1 MNKSTDQRD
10 QWMLIKGKRARRL
23 LVLTVFMMAGL
34 LYSGSAF
41 AQQEVQG
48 TVVDAQSG
56 ETLPSVNIRVQGS
69 DTRGTV
75 SDLNG
80 SFNITLQAGENVLV
94 FSYVGYTT
102 QEVNVEGQ
110 QELTVQLEQSVGEL
124 DELVVIGYGA
134 VRKRDVTGAVSQVSS
149 EEIGDY
155 TTFNA
160 EQSLQGKV
168 SGVQITST
176 SGAPGADAAVRI
188 RGVGTFNDSSPI
200 YVVDGVIL
208 DDISFLNPSDI
219 ESIEVLKDASATAI
233 YGSRGA
239 NGVILIQTRTGEGL
253 EAGNTL
259 VSVSVESGIQQLEQQ
274 IDLLNG
280 RQFAIIANEIR
291 PGSYNNVDAVP
302 NTNWQDQIF
311 DIAPMQNHQISVSGA
326 TENSDY
332 YISLGYFQQS
342 GIIDKS
348 EYERLNLKINNNYNI
363 SDNVKLGNNITI
375 SPYRQRVAPNVTF
388 AAYRAQPLAEPYYE
402 DGSFGVVQ
410 NVGNPLAS
418 LEYSNNYNRGARIVG
433 NVFGEF
439 TIANDFLLRSSF
451 GTDAALNRAE
461 NFTPAFTIFN
471 PDGTE
476 SQQNNEY
483 SDLFKGETLNYNLL
497 WENTLNYTKDFDKH
511 NINAVVGLTMQQIK
525 SEILELSGQN
535 VIRNGDDFWYI
546 QPSYII
552 DEANNINTLS
562 SVSNRVDANQYFNMM
577 SYLGRLVYSYDDKYT
592 ATLTLRRDGSS
603 KFSEENRWGTFPS
616 VAFGWNLDREAF
628 MEEITWLDN
637 MKLRGS
643 WGMIGNEKITYYDR
657 FSRVDAG
664 LLAVF
669 GNPDATF
676 NAATYGKSGNPDL
689 KWETT
694 TQTDIGLEVG
704 MLGRRLTGEFDFYNR
719 VTDDILIELATPGHL
734 GNGQGQRVRYNAAS
748 VLNRGIEFRLNWEDY
763 LGDELSYGITILGNT
778 IHNEVQ
784 DIGGNSEVDDELIG
798 GALANGQRVTRSVVG
813 RPIGSFYGYKTD
825 GIFQNQSELDSYPSM
840 SLAGVGDLRFVD
852 TNEDGQINGDDRTYI
867 GSPIPDFVYGFS
879 FDLAYK
885 NWDMSV
891 SFQGQYGNELFNG
904 KNVVRPDPYNFEQ
917 HVWNRWTGEGTSNSE
932 PRPSYG
938 GYNFLPSDRFIQDG
952 SYLRLRSVNLGYSLP
967 STLMTKVNM
976 TRARIYVKANNLF
989 TWTDYT
995 GYTPE
1000 IGSGDVLS
1008 NGIDTGIYPIPR
1020 VISIGI
1026 NTTF

>member
-1 MNKSTDQRD
+1 MMKTINQWHRWMPVKRKS
-10 QWMLIKGKRARRL
+10 ARQL
-23 LVLTVFMMAGL
+23 LFLTILMMAGL

-56 ETLPSVNIRVQGS
+56 ETLPGVNIRVQGS

-75 SDLNG
+75 SDIDGN
-80 SFNITLQAGENVLV
+80 FNITLQSGENVLV

-102 QEVNVEGQ
+102 QEVSIEGE
-110 QELTVQLEQSVGEL
+110 QELFVELEPSVGEL

-134 VRKRDVTGAVSQVSS
+134 VRKRDVTGAVSQVPA
-149 EEIGDY
+149 EEIGDF

-168 SGVQITST
+168 SGVQVTST
-176 SGAPGADAAVRI
+176 SGAPGADASVRI

-208 DDISFLNPSDI
+208 DNISFLNPSDI
-219 ESIEVLKDASATAI
+219 QSVEVLKDASATAI

-239 NGVILIQTRTGEGL
+239 NGVILIQTKTGAGL
-253 EAGNTL
+253 EAGSTMIT
-259 VSVSVESGIQQLEQQ
+259 VSVESGIQQLEQQ

-280 RQFAIIANEIR
+280 REFATIANEIR

-332 YISLGYFQQS
+332 YISVGYFQQS

-388 AAYRAQPLAEPYYE
+388 AAYRAQPLLEPYYD
-402 DGSFGVVQ
+402 DGSFGVVY

-439 TIANDFLLRSSF
+439 TIADDFMLRTSF

-461 NFTPAFTIFN
+461 NFTPAFTVFN

-497 WENTLNYTKDFDKH
+497 WENTLNYIKDIDKH
-511 NINAVVGLTMQQIK
+511 SVNAVVGLTMQQIK

-535 VIRNGDDFWYI
+535 VIRSGDDFWYI

-562 SVSNRVDANQYFNMM
+562 SISNRVDANQYFNMM
-577 SYLGRLVYSYDDKYT
+577 SYLGRMVYSYDDKYT

-616 VAFGWNLDREAF
+616 AAVGWNMEREAF
-628 MEEITWLDN
+628 LQDVAWLDN
-637 MKLRGS
+637 LKLRGS

-657 FSRVDAG
+657 FARVDAG

-694 TQTDIGLEVG
+694 TQTDVGLEVG
-704 MLGRRLTGEFDFYNR
+704 MLDRRLTGEFDFYNR

-748 VLNRGIEFRLNWEDY
+748 VLNRGFEFRLNWEDY
-763 LGDELSYGITILGNT
+763 LGEEFSYGITVLGNT

-813 RPIGSFYGYKTD
+813 QPIGSFYGYKTD

-867 GSPIPDFVYGFS
+867 GSPIPDFVYGFE

-891 SFQGQYGNELFNG
+891 AFQGQYGNELFNG

-917 HVWNRWTGEGTSNSE
+917 HVWDRWTGEGTSDSE

-952 SYLRLRSVNLGYSLP
+952 SYLRLRSINLGYSLP
-967 STLMTKVNM
+967 STLMNKINM
-976 TRARIYVKANNLF
+976 TRARVYVKANNLF
-989 TWTDYT
+989 TWTSYS

>member
-1 MNKSTDQRD
+1 MNNSMNQSKRWKSIREKT
-10 QWMLIKGKRARRL
+10 ARVRL
-23 LVLTVFMMAGL
+23 LFTFFLITGL
-34 LYSGSAF
+34 LYGTNAI

-56 ETLPSVNIRVQGS
+56 ETLPGVNIRVQGS

-75 SDLNG
+75 SDLDGNF
-80 SFNITLQAGENVLV
+80 SFTLQTGENVLV

-102 QEVNVEGQ
+102 QEVDVEGQ
-110 QELTVQLEQSVGEL
+110 QELFVELEPSVGEL

-134 VRKRDVTGAVSQVSS
+134 VRKRDVTGAVSQVPA
-149 EEIGDY
+149 EEIGDF
-155 TTFNA
+155 TSFNA

-219 ESIEVLKDASATAI
+219 QSIEVLKDASATAI

-239 NGVILIQTRTGEGL
+239 NGVILIQTKTGAGL
-253 EAGNTL
+253 EAGSTL
-259 VSVSVESGIQQLEQQ
+259 VTVSVESGIQQLEQQ

-280 RQFAIIANEIR
+280 REFAIIANEIR

-311 DIAPMQNHQISVSGA
+311 DIAPMQNHQISLSGA

-332 YISLGYFQQS
+332 YISVGYFQQS

-348 EYERLNLKINNNYNI
+348 EYERLNLKINNNYDI

-388 AAYRAQPLAEPYYE
+388 SAYRAQPLLEPYYE
-402 DGSFGVVQ
+402 DGSFGVVY
-410 NVGNPLAS
+410 NVGNPLAD

-439 TIANDFLLRSSF
+439 TIADDFLLRSSF

-461 NFTPAFTIFN
+461 NFTPSFTVYN

-497 WENTLNYTKDFDKH
+497 WENTLNYTKGFDKH
-511 NINAVVGLTMQQIK
+511 NVNAVVGLTMQQVK
-525 SEILELSGQN
+525 SEILQLSGQN
-535 VIRNGDDFWYI
+535 VIRDGDDFWYI

-562 SVSNRVDANQYFNMM
+562 SISNRVDANQYFNMM

-603 KFSEENRWGTFPS
+603 KFSEGNQWGTFPS

-628 MEEITWLDN
+628 MEDITWLDN

-643 WGMIGNEKITYYDR
+643 WGKIGNEKITYYDR
-657 FSRVDAG
+657 FARVDAG

-694 TQTDIGLEVG
+694 TQTDIGLEVR
-704 MLGRRLTGEFDFYNR
+704 MFDRRLIGEFDLYNR
-719 VTDDILIELATPGHL
+719 VTDDILIELATPGHI

-763 LGDELSYGITILGNT
+763 FGEELSYGITILGNT

-825 GIFQNQSELDSYPSM
+825 GIFQNQTELDNYPSM

-867 GSPIPDFVYGFS
+867 GSPIPDFVYGLS

-917 HVWNRWTGEGTSNSE
+917 HVWDRWTGEGTSNSE

-952 SYLRLRSVNLGYSLP
+952 SYQRLRSINIGYSLP
-967 STLMTKVNM
+967 STLMNKVNM

-1020 VISIGI
+1020 TISLGI

>member
-1 MNKSTDQRD
+1 MNKSIQVCNP
-10 QWMLIKGKRARRL
+10 WMSKITRITRPIL
-23 LVLTVFMMAGL
+23 LFFVISMAVLLNSENAW
-34 LYSGSAF
+34 
-41 AQQEVQG
+41 AQQELQG

-56 ETLPSVNIRVQGS
+56 ETLPGVNIRVQGS
-69 DTRGTV
+69 QTRGTV
-75 SDLNG
+75 SDMDGNF
-80 SFNITLQAGENVLV
+80 SITLQPGENVLV
-94 FSYVGYTT
+94 FSFVGYTT

-110 QELTVQLEQSVGEL
+110 QELFVELEPRVGEL

-134 VRKRDVTGAVSQVSS
+134 VRKRDVTGAVSQVPA
-149 EEIGDY
+149 EEIGDF

-168 SGVQITST
+168 SGVQITTT
-176 SGAPGADAAVRI
+176 SGQPGAGSAVRI

-208 DDISFLNPSDI
+208 DDISFLNPADI
-219 ESIEVLKDASATAI
+219 QSIEVLKDASATAI

-239 NGVILIQTRTGEGL
+239 NGVILIQTKTGEGL
-253 EAGNTL
+253 EVGKAL
-259 VSVSVESGIQQLEQQ
+259 VSVSVESGIQQLEKQ

-280 RQFAIIANEIR
+280 REFAIIANEIR

-302 NTNWQDQIF
+302 NTNWQNQIF
-311 DIAPMQNHQISVSGA
+311 DIAPIQNHQVSISGA

-332 YISLGYFQQS
+332 YISLGYFQQG

-348 EYERLNLKINNNYNI
+348 NYERLNLKINNNYNL
-363 SDNVKLGNNITI
+363 SDRVKIGNNITI
-375 SPYRQRVAPNVTF
+375 SPYRQRVAPDVTF
-388 AAYRAQPLAEPYYE
+388 AAYRAQPLLEPYYE
-402 DGSFGVVQ
+402 DGSFGVVY

-418 LEYSNNYNRGARIVG
+418 LEYSNNYNRGVRVVG

-439 TIANDFLLRSSF
+439 RFFEDFLFRSSF
-451 GTDAALNRAE
+451 GTDASLNRAE
-461 NFTPAFTIFN
+461 NFTPAFTVYN

-483 SDLFKGETLNYNLL
+483 SDIFKGETLNYNLL
-497 WENTLNYTKDFDKH
+497 WENTINYIKDFDKH
-511 NINAVVGLTMQQIK
+511 TINAVAGLTLQQVK
-525 SEILELSGQN
+525 SELLQLSGQN
-535 VIRNGDDFWYI
+535 VIRDGEDFWYI
-546 QPSYII
+546 QPSYIV
-552 DEANNINTLS
+552 DEANNINQLNS
-562 SVSNRVDANQYFNMM
+562 ILNRVDPNQYFNMM
-577 SYLGRLVYSYDDKYT
+577 SYLGRVVYSYDDKYT
-592 ATLTLRRDGSS
+592 ATLTIRRDGSS

-616 VAFGWNLDREAF
+616 AALGWNIDREAF
-628 MEEITWLDN
+628 MEDITWLDN
-637 MKLRGS
+637 LKLRGS

-657 FSRVDAG
+657 FSRVNAG

-669 GNPDATF
+669 GNPDATY

-689 KWETT
+689 RWEAT

-704 MLGRRLTGEFDFYNR
+704 LFGRRLTGEFDFYNR
-719 VTDDILIELATPGHL
+719 VTDDILVELATPGHL

-748 VLNRGIEFRLNWEDY
+748 VLNRGIEFRINWEDY
-763 LGDELSYGITILGNT
+763 VGDDFSYGFTVLGNT

-784 DIGGNSEVDDELIG
+784 DIGGNSDVDDELIG

-825 GIFQNQSELDSYPSM
+825 GIFQNQTELDSYPHM

-852 TNEDGQINGDDRTYI
+852 TNDDGQIDGDDRTYI
-867 GSPIPDFVYGFS
+867 GSPIPDLVYGLNI
-879 FDLAYK
+879 DLNYK
-885 NWDMSV
+885 NWDLSV
-891 SFQGQYGNELFNG
+891 GLQGQYGNELFNG

-917 HVWNRWTGEGTSNSE
+917 HVWDRWTGEGTSNSE

-952 SYLRLRSVNLGYSLP
+952 SYLRLRTATLGYSLP
-967 STLMTKVNM
+967 VDVINKLNM

-989 TWTDYT
+989 TWTNYT